1 MRTADENRKASGG
14 KGRVDRAKQSAPAL
28 VGHVDASPV
37 PTATQGTANDN
48 CGDAN
53 TGTAMAAAMRIPR
66 SQTLGKST
74 AGTLDPIAE
83 IETLLTPEDVAKRL
97 KISRSAAY
105 ALVHR
110 LGRTVR
116 IGRSL
121 RVTRAVIEAFVAE
134 GGDERC
140 VDEPES
146 ISSDEA
152 TPTTA
157 YSETPKASG
166 SGRARTKRIDDWQ
179 KRLLAS
185 SSSAISRTN
194 PRR

>member
-1 MRTADENRKASGG
+1 MSDENRKASGG
-14 KGRVDRAKQSAPAL
+14 QGRVGRAEPSVPAL
-28 VGHVDASPV
+28 VGRADASPV
-37 PTATQGTANDN
+37 LEPQHGTANDN
-48 CGDAN
+48 GVNDLQKR
-53 TGTAMAAAMRIPR
+53 AAAKTVPTSRSPAPR
-66 SQTLGKST
+66 NST